1 MFLRFGHAVSND
13 IGNALKIPVPPE
25 PYAAREIGADGRA
38 NAVCTMTTCTSGS
51 GNFSVKYLPAE
62 CDLFR
67 RRPRR
72 HWEVGRSTRIGM
84 HALGRKGVRRG
95 FGFGGLRGCVLD
107 RSIRIAAIGHAPDP
121 AGLIVGN
128 I

>member
-1 MFLRFGHAVSND
+1 MFLRFWHAVSND

-72 HWEVGRSTRIGM
+72 HWEVAVAPASGCTPSGGRASGE
-84 HALGRKGVRRG
+84 AFASVDGVG
-95 FGFGGLRGCVLD
+95 
-107 RSIRIAAIGHAPDP
+107 AAS
-121 AGLIVGN
+121 
-128 I
+128 